1 MRKVLLL
8 TACLIVAWV
17 AACQSKVPVGPG
29 TVTVTQTTSTTTSTI
44 APSTTT
50 TSLLVTTSVPVQPG
64 ASARRYVTFQGPP
77 NIPRDMSLFFQ
88 LISPAASAPA
98 MFGRRGLRLQPQ
110 ADISYSVVGIY
121 VTGSGI
127 GGAVKGVLGGSATP
141 LDNGQFDGTL
151 TAEFTGC
158 TAERQFSG
166 PISSQ
171 VLQWTAGR
179 GIKDCAASSLP
190 WPDGFTLLRTDAPP
204 TATTSALPNATTT
217 VPAAPT
223 PTTTTIAATPITS
236 ARYQGTVT
244 PSGGQPIPADLSLF
258 FQILGGLTPTRS
270 GRVIGLAAPT
280 YSVTG
285 GYTTG
290 PNSFGGSI
298 TGTLDGSPE
307 NGLFNGVMTANIPNC
322 TARRNYS
329 GTLSSSGM
337 NWNPGANI
345 DSCGGNSPLTFGIS
359 APKSSSP
366 ATSTSSVASTT
377 TAFTTTSS
385 STTTSTTEFFERP

>member
-1 MRKVLLL
+1 VL
-8 TACLIVAWV
+8 
-17 AACQSKVPVGPG
+17 
-29 TVTVTQTTSTTTSTI
+29 
-44 APSTTT
+44 
-50 TSLLVTTSVPVQPG
+50 
-64 ASARRYVTFQGPP
+64 
-77 NIPRDMSLFFQ
+77 
-88 LISPAASAPA
+88 
-98 MFGRRGLRLQPQ
+98 
-110 ADISYSVVGIY
+110 GIY

-141 LDNGQFDGTL
+141 LDSGQFDGTL

-204 TATTSALPNATTT
+204 TATTSVPPGATTS
-217 VPAAPT
+217 VPGPS
-223 PTTTTIAATPITS
+223 PSVTTTSVSPVTS

-258 FQILGGLTPTRS
+258 FQILGGLTPSR
-270 GRVIGLAAPT
+270 RVISLAPT

-290 PNSFGGSI
+290 PNSFGGTI
-298 TGTLDGSPE
+298 TGTLDGTPE
-307 NGLFNGVMTANIPNC
+307 NGLFNGVMSANIPNC

-345 DSCGGNSPLTFGIS
+345 DSCGGNSPLTFGIV
-359 APKSSSP
+359 APKSSAP
-366 ATSTSSVASTT
+366 ATSTSSVATTTVVFTTSMSTT
-377 TAFTTTSS
+377 TTTAIPGSAFSS
-385 STTTSTTEFFERP
+385 SKASAPMARNRP